1 MRLVLMGPPGAG
13 KGTQAKVLCEYL
25 KVPHISTG
33 DLFRANSRAGSELG
47 LAAAAFLEGGE
58 YVPDAITN
66 EMVRERLQRPDA
78 AAGFLLDGYPRTLA
92 QVAALDAMLAELGLA
107 LDLVV
112 ELVAETDAVVARL
125 LRRADEQGRADDTE
139 EVIRRRLQVYSEQTS
154 PLAGQYRARGLLVEI
169 DALGSVDVVR
179 NRLFAAVRP

>member
-58 YVPDAITN
+58 YVPDTITN

-92 QVAALDAMLAELGLA
+92 QVAALDSMLAEMGLA

-112 ELVAETDAVVARL
+112 EAVVARL